1 MEQILL
7 KALLRH
13 IENKDEMIGGNQ
25 HGFTRS
31 KSCLTNLVAFY
42 DGVTASVDKG
52 RATDII
58 YVDLCK
64 AFDTFPH
71 DILATKLEKNG
82 LDRRTTLWIRN
93 WLNGRTHRVAVNI
106 SISKWRQVVSVIP
119 QELVLGPVLF
129 NIFVDDMDGG
139 IKCTLSKFGD
149 YTKLSGAVGTLE

>member
-1 MEQILL
+1 MEWGKKKEDPGNCRPVSFIPMPGKIMEQILL

-58 YVDLCK
+58 YLDLCK
-64 AFDTFPH
+64 AFDIVPH
-71 DILATKLEKNG
+71 DLPVDKLEKNG
-82 LDRRTTLWIRN
+82 
-93 WLNGRTHRVAVNI
+93 
-106 SISKWRQVVSVIP
+106 
-119 QELVLGPVLF
+119 F
-129 NIFVDDMDGG
+129 DG
-139 IKCTLSKFGD
+139 
-149 YTKLSGAVGTLE
+149 